1 MLDYS
6 RGHIPHLKFQSSGNL
21 IKSSDDSGNCGS
33 WLCNCEVLVEGT
45 LFLLL
50 QDKSE
55 TTGKRPKSAS
65 KRSII
70 SAKRFSSAK
79 KQHKVNE

>member
-6 RGHIPHLKFQSSGNL
+6 RGHIPHLKFQRSGNL

-45 LFLLL
+45 LFLLR

-55 TTGKRPKSAS
+55 TGKRPKSAS

>member
-6 RGHIPHLKFQSSGNL
+6 RGHIPHLKFQRSGNL
-21 IKSSDDSGNCGS
+21 IKSSDDSGNCGP

-45 LFLLL
+45 LFLLR

-55 TTGKRPKSAS
+55 TGKRPKSAS

-70 SAKRFSSAK
+70 SAKRLSSAK

>member
-6 RGHIPHLKFQSSGNL
+6 RGHIPHLKFQRSGNL
-21 IKSSDDSGNCGS
+21 IKSSDDSGDCGS
-33 WLCNCEVLVEGT
+33 RLCNCEVLVVGT
-45 LFLLL
+45 LFLLR

-55 TTGKRPKSAS
+55 TGKRPKSAS

>member
-6 RGHIPHLKFQSSGNL
+6 RGHIPHLKFQRSGNL
-21 IKSSDDSGNCGS
+21 IKSSDDSGNCGP
-33 WLCNCEVLVEGT
+33 WRCNCEVLVEGT
-45 LFLLL
+45 LFLLR

-55 TTGKRPKSAS
+55 TGKRPKSAS

-70 SAKRFSSAK
+70 SAKRLSSAK
-79 KQHKVNE
+79 KQHKVYE

>member
-6 RGHIPHLKFQSSGNL
+6 RGHIPHLKFQRSGNL
-21 IKSSDDSGNCGS
+21 IKSSDDSGNCGP

-45 LFLLL
+45 LFLLR

-55 TTGKRPKSAS
+55 TGKRPKSAS